1 MIEKR
6 KKCAFYCGRPVHKG
20 RRLCKEHLEDQR
32 KKMAQYRADRKK
44 MMLCSRCPNPA
55 RKLPDGT
62 ASTLC
67 EVCRAHVRS
76 LEAQQ
81 AGER

>member
-1 MIEKR
+1 MIEKKK
-6 KKCAFYCGRPVHKG
+6 KKCAFHCGKPAHKG

-32 KKMAQYRADRKK
+32 LKMAEYRADRKR

-67 EVCRAHVRS
+67 EVCRAHVRA
-76 LEAQQ
+76 LEAQ
-81 AGER
+81 R

>member
-1 MIEKR
+1 MPEKR
-6 KKCAFYCGRPVHKG
+6 KKCAFHCGRPTYKG

-32 KKMAQYRADRKK
+32 LKMAQYRAARKK

-67 EVCRAHVRS
+67 EVCRAHVRA

-81 AGER
+81 SR